1 MTSLLSHLSGFKTR
15 LRALAFLAL
24 VLSLVAP
31 VATPLA
37 QGPSDDELASQL
49 EAIVLEETLLP
60 GAVNTVIE
68 IPVQQD
74 TYITSNKPN
83 TNYGRSSELRLGYNL
98 GGSNDGALRPFLQ
111 FDVGRYIPDGAVINS
126 AVLRTYLF
134 AVTPAGDAPMTA
146 IGRHLLTPWD
156 EDQVTWNNH
165 QPNWG
170 GVAGSGEVGTQL
182 GWQQQDVTAL
192 VEDWYHNTYNN
203 YGMIFIGDERVQER
217 QRIFHSLNANNGL
230 YPRLVV
236 NYTLQ
241 TDPTPPNAWVRPLSP
256 YSQETFTVHWRGD
269 DTGGSG
275 IAYFDIQY
283 RAGDSTWM
291 DWQVHVQYRSAQFA
305 GGANGV
311 TYYFRA
317 RAVDNAGNVQ
327 LFGPAQ
333 AQTTIDTLPP
343 SVSVNALPGYTFT
356 PSFQV
361 TWSGSDNPGGS
372 GIQSYDVQFQK
383 DNGPWQAWLVNT
395 TATSAQFTGGQDGS
409 TYGFRARGTDVAGN
423 VQPYTAVAQAAT
435 RVEITGPNSHIVPF
449 DPPITQADSF
459 SVSWTGSTAP
469 GLSVLYFDVRYRFN
483 DGPWIAWLSETQL
496 TSATFDSLNPQDGIY
511 GFEVRAK
518 DSAGRLE
525 PYTGQAE
532 SSMIVD
538 RNAPYVVPQVFLPMA
553 ARRFSPY

>member
-1 MTSLLSHLSGFKTR
+1 MTSLLSHLSRSKTW
-15 LRALAFLAL
+15 LRVLAFLILA
-24 VLSLVAP
+24 LSLVAP
-31 VATPLA
+31 IATPFA
-37 QGPSDDELASQL
+37 QDPSDDELAGQL

-60 GAVNTVIE
+60 GAVNTIIE

-83 TNYGRSSELRLGYNL
+83 TNYGRSSELRLGYSL

-111 FDVGRYIPDGAVINS
+111 FDVERYIPSGAVVNS

-134 AVTPAGDAPMTA
+134 AASPAGDAPMTA
-146 IGRHLLTPWD
+146 IGRHLLTSWD

-165 QPNWG
+165 QPHWG

-182 GWQQQDVTAL
+182 GWQEQDVTAL
-192 VEDWYHNTYNN
+192 VKDWYHNTHGN

-217 QRIFHSLNANNGL
+217 QRIFYSLNANNGL

-236 NYTLQ
+236 DYTLNSD
-241 TDPTPPNAWVRPLSP
+241 TTPPNAGIRELSLW
-256 YSQETFTVHWRGD
+256 SQEMFTVHWRGD
-269 DTGGSG
+269 DPGGSG

-283 RAGDSTWM
+283 RAGDSAWM
-291 DWQVHVQYRSAQFA
+291 DWQVHVQYKSAQFS

-311 TYYFRA
+311 TYQFRA

-327 LFGPAQ
+327 PFGPAQ
-333 AQTTIDTLPP
+333 AQTTIDTIPP
-343 SVSVNALPGYTFT
+343 SVSVDVLPGFTFT

-361 TWSGSDNPGGS
+361 KWSGADNPGGS
-372 GIQSYDVQFQK
+372 GIQFYEVQYQE
-383 DNGPWQAWLVNT
+383 DNGPWQAWLVDT
-395 TATSAQFTGGQDGS
+395 TATSAQFTGAQDGS
-409 TYGFRARGTDVAGN
+409 IYGFRARGIDVAGN

-435 RVEITGPNSHIVPF
+435 RVETTGPSSQIVPF
-449 DPPITQADSF
+449 DPPLTKEDSF
-459 SVSWTGSTAP
+459 LVSWTGSTAP
-469 GLSVLYFDVRYRFN
+469 DLSILYFDVRYRFN
-483 DGPWIAWLSETQL
+483 DGPWIAWLSQTQL
-496 TSATFDSLNPQDGIY
+496 TSATFDSLNPQDGVY

-532 SSMIVD
+532 SSIIVD
-538 RNAPYVVPQVFLPMA
+538 RNPPYVVPQVFLPMA
-553 ARRFSPY
+553 SRRSSPY